1 MPQWIHIL
9 DYDAEERDRSH
20 FFYSIFVIW
29 NWFTNHFLLCGSGG
43 LGFLQL
49 GITLYYIAGFLAWK
63 WKNLT
68 ATRLALVS
76 PIHIH
81 IEG

>member
-43 LGFLQL
+43 LGFL
-49 GITLYYIAGFLAWK
+49 GLAIPGK
-63 WKNLT
+63 
-68 ATRLALVS
+68 S
-76 PIHIH
+76 
-81 IEG
+81 

>member
-9 DYDAEERDRSH
+9 DYDAEEG
-20 FFYSIFVIW
+20 SIA
-29 NWFTNHFLLCGSGG
+29 LLLFNLRYLELVHKSFPFMRFGRAG
-43 LGFLQL
+43 LPATGPS
-49 GITLYYIAGFLAWK
+49 GFLAWK

>member
-49 GITLYYIAGFLAWK
+49 VCPAFLPGSGK
-63 WKNLT
+63 T
-68 ATRLALVS
+68 
-76 PIHIH
+76 
-81 IEG
+81 